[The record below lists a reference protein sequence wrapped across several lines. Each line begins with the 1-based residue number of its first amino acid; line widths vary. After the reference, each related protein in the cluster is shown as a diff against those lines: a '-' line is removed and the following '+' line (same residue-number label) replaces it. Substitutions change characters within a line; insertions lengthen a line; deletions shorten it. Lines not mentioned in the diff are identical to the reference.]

1 MVSIKTL
8 YFDVGNAMKGICD
21 KLYSRS
27 RPKAVDTKI
36 NSYIVVYFPSSIY
49 NNEMNSSGVYNDFT
63 TTAQIELYVRDK
75 ASAKIQ
81 THLMFLALTRKSRR
95 LWTDF
100 QSPQKSHCFQS
111 SYNTTDRRWRRF
123 FRDNHTGKVTHEI
136 SIQV

>member
-21 KLYSRS
+21 KLYSRN

-63 TTAQIELYVRDK
+63 TITQIELYVRDK
-75 ASAKIQ
+75 NSASNPHTLDVSSVDEKVKAVMDKFPISTKNIIVTNPMITMQTDDGDGYSVTIIQ
-81 THLMFLALTRKSRR
+81 GR
-95 LWTDF
+95 LRT
-100 QSPQKSHCFQS
+100 K
-111 SYNTTDRRWRRF
+111 
-123 FRDNHTGKVTHEI
+123 
-136 SIQV
+136 

>member
-27 RPKAVDTKI
+27 RPKAVDTKKI

-75 ASAKIQ
+75 PSARNPNTFDVSSVDEKVQEIMDRFPISTKNLIVSNPRITLQTDDGAGFSVTIIQ
-81 THLMFLALTRKSRR
+81 GR
-95 LWTDF
+95 LRT
-100 QSPQKSHCFQS
+100 K
-111 SYNTTDRRWRRF
+111 
-123 FRDNHTGKVTHEI
+123 
-136 SIQV
+136 